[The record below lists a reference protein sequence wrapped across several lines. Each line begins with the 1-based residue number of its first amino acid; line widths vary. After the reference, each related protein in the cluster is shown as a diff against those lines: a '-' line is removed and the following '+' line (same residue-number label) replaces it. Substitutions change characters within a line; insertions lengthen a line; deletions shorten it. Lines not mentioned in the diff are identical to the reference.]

1 MKFTELEGYQDRIFA
16 RVLSTYDVVKTCD
29 ELGFRGKNLIAMQG
43 PFSEELNIALL
54 KQVSANF
61 MVTKESGKA
70 GGFLEKISACEKLD
84 VVPIVIGRM
93 EEDDGFSY
101 SELIKIL
108 EEKYKIIPKRK
119 VSLVGIGV
127 GNYESLTIE
136 AVNVFKE
143 ADVIIGAKRM
153 LETVSMF
160 NKKIFS
166 AYKYDEILEFIDKHE
181 EYEKIA
187 IAYSG
192 DVGFYSGAK
201 KLSKMLKNYEINIIP
216 GISSIVYFMS
226 RLKES
231 WDDVKLISLHGKDYN
246 IIEEVKYNKKVFAL
260 LGSNTNVSSISRLL
274 IENNLNN
281 VILYVGENLSY
292 NNEKI
297 HVGILRLIR
306 RNLILII

>member
-1 MKFTELEGYQDRIFA
+1 M
-16 RVLSTYDVVKTCD
+16 
-29 ELGFRGKNLIAMQG
+29 
-43 PFSEELNIALL
+43 
-54 KQVSANF
+54 
-61 MVTKESGKA
+61 
-70 GGFLEKISACEKLD
+70 
-84 VVPIVIGRM
+84 
-93 EEDDGFSY
+93 
-101 SELIKIL
+101 
-108 EEKYKIIPKRK
+108 
-119 VSLVGIGV
+119 

-136 AVNVFKE
+136 AVNAFKE
-143 ADVIIGAKRM
+143 ADIIIGAKRM

-160 NKKIFS
+160 NKNIFS
-166 AYKYDEILEFIDKHE
+166 AYKYDEILEFIDKHK